1 MIKLTGI
8 RTYYYT
14 DKMEH
19 VHFIKHLT
27 RVHAVDGVGNAR
39 AIGSPCTLCELLQVG
54 ETRALFHCRAVP
66 ANALPSVAASG
77 RSCLCREVEATE
89 AREKGGGGRPKRARR
104 EEATWRFGQ
113 KRERWSSPRE
123 RGEGDGQT
131 RRRTRRARRGRSG
144 RPARSPRRR
153 RRPRQ
158 CRLRWSSAE
167 AGPPSPSLTEQ
178 ALSLEPAGLIERRDR
193 GRRVGGGA

>member
-77 RSCLCREVEATE
+77 R
-89 AREKGGGGRPKRARR
+89 
-104 EEATWRFGQ
+104 
-113 KRERWSSPRE
+113 
-123 RGEGDGQT
+123 
-131 RRRTRRARRGRSG
+131 
-144 RPARSPRRR
+144 PARSPRRR
-153 RRPRQ
+153 RRPRR